1 MKQFIG
7 LLKMEHRHLGVT
19 YLVLAALS
27 LIALFIA
34 PYGFVYYFPHL
45 MVEHIRFTILIPL
58 AIINYLAGIVL
69 FLSSL
74 KRDIKVKDIW
84 LHSASTMYI
93 LIGVKIVYQLIGLII
108 VEACVFSGFFFIGDL
123 VEGTM
128 FEFIV
133 FALFSTV
140 VTIFLYIFFIVFV
153 YFFMVLYLQGARFV
167 GKFSLIIMM
176 AAMLLYFRVLE
187 WLPTETP
194 LQVGKV
200 DVSWLENYMPN
211 FGNDLVVTVVFSG
224 LYIVEELF
232 LWAVLIAIFVGT
244 SKWLERVLTR

>member
-27 LIALFIA
+27 LIALYIA
-34 PYGFVYYFPHL
+34 PLGIVYYYPHL
-45 MVEHIRFTILIPL
+45 VVEHVRFTSLIPL
-58 AIINYLAGIVL
+58 AILNYLAGIVL
-69 FLSSL
+69 FRSSL

-84 LHSASTMYI
+84 LHSASTMYM
-93 LIGVKIVYQLIGLII
+93 LVGVKMVYQLIGLII

-123 VEGTM
+123 VEGTIL
-128 FEFIV
+128 EFIV

-140 VTIFLYIFFIVFV
+140 LTIFFYVFLIVFV
-153 YFFMVLYLQGARFV
+153 YFFIVLNLQGKRYI
-167 GKFSLIIMM
+167 GKFSIIL
-176 AAMLLYFRVLE
+176 MLGALLVYFKILE

-200 DVSWLENYMPN
+200 DFSWLENYMPN
-211 FGNDLVVTVVFSG
+211 FGNDVDVTVVFSS

-232 LWAVLIAIFVGT
+232 MWAVLIAIFMGT
-244 SKWLERVLTR
+244 SKWLERVLMR

>member
-7 LLKMEHRHLGVT
+7 LLKMEHRHLGGT
-19 YLVLAALS
+19 YMVLAALS
-27 LIALFIA
+27 LIALYIA
-34 PYGFVYYFPHL
+34 PYGFVYFFPHL
-45 MVEHIRFTILIPL
+45 IVEHVRFMILIPL
-58 AIINYLAGIVL
+58 AILNYLAGIVL
-69 FLSSL
+69 FGSSL

-84 LHSASTMYI
+84 LHSASTMYM
-93 LIGVKIVYQLIGLII
+93 LVGVKMVYQLIGLII

-123 VEGTM
+123 VEGTIL
-128 FEFIV
+128 EFIV

-140 VTIFLYIFFIVFV
+140 LTIFFYVFLIVFV
-153 YFFMVLYLQGARFV
+153 YFFIVLYLQGARFV
-167 GKFSLIIMM
+167 GKFSIVIMLG
-176 AAMLLYFRVLE
+176 AMIVYFKILE

-200 DVSWLENYMPN
+200 DFSWLENYMPN
-211 FGNDLVVTVVFSG
+211 FGNDVDVTVVFSS

-232 LWAVLIAIFVGT
+232 MWAVLIAIFMGT